1 MRVWKIIIGAAVLAG
16 AVSAAGIYVLDR
28 NGWERD
34 GGTAGAATRPPA
46 AFAMP
51 VPVAKVVRKT
61 IPIYLDYPARTE
73 AIRNV
78 TLEAKISGYIESQ
91 AAPDGADVKKG
102 DLLYKID
109 PRDFQA
115 LLEQA
120 KAQAQRDE
128 AALDYARS
136 NLTRGSQLEKNGWID
151 KDTFD
156 QRTSAERQ
164 ATAAL
169 AVDKAAIRQASI
181 NLGYTEIRAP
191 FDGRLGRTRAPEGT
205 LVSAAGTALNTLVQ
219 LDPLYVTF
227 SPGEGDLAR
236 IEKARASG
244 RLEAVVTIPGE
255 SGVEYKGVLA
265 FLDNVV
271 DHSTGTI
278 TARVT
283 VENGKKTLLPGQYVQ
298 VRLHVGDQPD
308 ALLVPQVALGSSQLG
323 KYVYIVGKDNK
334 VEQRF
339 VSLGATEGELVAV
352 KGDLPDD
359 ARIIVGNL
367 QKIGPGAPVAPMPQ
381 TPPAQQK
388 PKG

>member
-1 MRVWKIIIGAAVLAG
+1 MRVRKIIIGAVVLAG

-28 NGWERD
+28 NGWELD
-34 GGTAGAATRPPA
+34 GGTAGAATRSEA

-51 VPVAKVVRKT
+51 VPVAGIVRKT
-61 IPIYLDYPARTE
+61 IPVYLDYPGRTE

-78 TLEAKISGYIESQ
+78 TLEAKVSGYIEKQ
-91 AAPDGADVKKG
+91 VAPDGADVKKG

-109 PRDFQA
+109 PRDYQA
-115 LLEQA
+115 LLDQA
-120 KAQAQRDE
+120 KAQAERDA

-136 NLTRGSQLEKNGWID
+136 NLTRGSQLEQRGWID
-151 KDTFD
+151 KDSFD

-164 ATAAL
+164 AAAAL

-219 LDPLYVTF
+219 LDPIYVTF
-227 SPGEGDLAR
+227 NPGEADLPR
-236 IEKARASG
+236 IEKIRAAG
-244 RLEAVVTIPGE
+244 KLEATVTVPGE
-255 SGVEYKGVLA
+255 SGVDYKGTLT

-283 VENGKKTLLPGQYVQ
+283 VENGRKTLLPGQYVQ
-298 VRLHVGDQPD
+298 VRLHIGDQPD
-308 ALLVPQVALGSSQLG
+308 ALLVPQVALGSNQLG
-323 KYVYIVGKDNK
+323 KYVYIVGKGNK

-339 VSLGATEGELVAV
+339 VQLGPTEGELVAV
-352 KGDLPDD
+352 KGDLPED
-359 ARIIVGNL
+359 ARVIVGNL

-381 TPPAQQK
+381 K

>member
-1 MRVWKIIIGAAVLAG
+1 MRAWKIIIGAAVLVG
-16 AVSAAGIYVLDR
+16 AVSAAGVYVFDR
-28 NGWERD
+28 NGWELD
-34 GGTAGAATRPPA
+34 GGAAGAATRSQA

-51 VPVAKVVRKT
+51 VPVAKIVRKT
-61 IPIYLDYPARTE
+61 IPIYLDYPGRTE

-78 TLEAKISGYIESQ
+78 TLEAKVSGYIEKQ
-91 AAPDGADVKKG
+91 VAPDGADVKKG
-102 DLLYKID
+102 DLLYRID
-109 PRDFQA
+109 PRDYQA
-115 LLEQA
+115 LLDQA
-120 KAQAQRDE
+120 KAQAERDA

-151 KDTFD
+151 KDSFD

-191 FDGRLGRTRAPEGT
+191 FDGRLGRTQATEGT

-219 LDPLYVTF
+219 IDPIYVTF
-227 SPGEGDLAR
+227 NPGEGDLAS
-236 IEKARASG
+236 IEKARAAG
-244 RLEAVVTIPGE
+244 KLEATITVPGE
-255 SGVEYKGVLA
+255 SGVEYKGVLT
-265 FLDNVV
+265 FLDNVI

-283 VENGKKTLLPGQYVQ
+283 VENGRKTLLPGQYVQ
-298 VRLHVGDQPD
+298 VRLHISDQPD

-323 KYVYIVGKDNK
+323 KYVYIVGKDNT

-339 VSLGATEGELVAV
+339 VSLGPTEGELVAV
-352 KGDLPDD
+352 KGGLPED
-359 ARIIVGNL
+359 ARVIVGNL
-367 QKIGPGAPVAPMPQ
+367 QKIGPGAPVTPM
-381 TPPAQQK
+381 AQK